1 VLQCVAMCCS
11 VLQCGAGLPLAVG
24 VTDLR
29 CCSGTRKQ
37 QKIHPGD
44 GRTLQRQCFRIS
56 CAQCCSG
63 EPKKLLEKGENRKN
77 NWKKQGK
84 HYNGLA
90 SNFRVL
96 SVAAQCRSSVLHR
109 QIKKSGRKGG
119 EKKKIGNGRKNT
131 AALTLLICVGP
142 VLQHRKECKFKIK
155 NQNKNTWRRQKRR
168 CNARATDLRWPVVVG
183 VVAAAVAGVVAA
195 AVGVA

>member
-1 VLQCVAMCCS
+1 
-11 VLQCGAGLPLAVG
+11 
-24 VTDLR
+24 
-29 CCSGTRKQ
+29 
-37 QKIHPGD
+37 
-44 GRTLQRQCFRIS
+44 
-56 CAQCCSG
+56 
-63 EPKKLLEKGENRKN
+63 LEKGENRKN